1 MIPGI
6 EKCLLFIVK
15 KNFIKLNNAEKMN
28 ICLIGA
34 DKIQILNI
42 TIIDPLFSSLNY
54 IKSTNFILTFKDFKI

>member
-34 DKIQILNI
+34 YKIQILNI
-42 TIIDPLFSSLNY
+42 TIIDPLFSAL
-54 IKSTNFILTFKDFKI
+54 